1 LKIYFF
7 VNKGINSATARFR
20 GYLIAKEL
28 KKNFKTKI
36 YRVPEVYNR
45 YVFNF
50 YRIKN
55 LIKFFNIIRN
65 INKNDI
71 IYLVKTVYSIDF
83 LIIIIFAKIFLNKKI
98 IFDFDDA
105 IYLKKFTKIS
115 TLILTKISNIVIVGS
130 DVLYIWAQNKNEN
143 TFKLPTSVP
152 HKLYAKKNISKKK
165 NIFTVGWIGNG
176 SNHAKNLKVLKPVF
190 EKLIIKN
197 FKFSFKLVGL
207 AKNKEILKFFNS
219 INKLNF
225 TYKNQIK
232 WSNVASTVSELNT
245 FDIGVMPLIKDE
257 KTLGKCSFKIIEYM
271 AAGVPV
277 IASPVGENSKVIE
290 NYKDGFLAK
299 NVNDW
304 VKKILILNKNVKLKN
319 EMTKKALNKVKVK
332 YSIES
337 NIKILNK
344 IFTKLQW

>member
-1 LKIYFF
+1 MKIYFF

-20 GYLIAKEL
+20 GYLIATEL
-28 KKNFKTKI
+28 KKNFNTKI

-45 YVFNF
+45 YVFNLD
-50 YRIKN
+50 RIKN
-55 LIKFFNIIRN
+55 IIKFFNIIRN

-83 LIIIIFAKIFLNKKI
+83 LMIIIFAKIFLNKKI

-130 DVLYIWAQNKNEN
+130 NVLYKWAQNKNEN

-152 HKLYAKKNISKKK
+152 HKLYAKKNILKKK

-176 SNHAKNLKVLKPVF
+176 SNHAKNLKLLKPVF
-190 EKLIIKN
+190 DGLINKN
-197 FKFSFKLVGL
+197 FKFRFKLVGL
-207 AKNKEILKFFNS
+207 TANKELLKFFKS

-225 TYKNQIK
+225 IYKNQIE
-232 WSNVASTVSELNT
+232 WSKVTSTVSELKT
-245 FDIGVMPLIKDE
+245 FDVGVMPLVKDE

-271 AAGVPV
+271 AAGIPV
-277 IASPVGENSKVIE
+277 IASPVGENNIVIE

-299 NVNDW
+299 NSNDW
-304 VKKILILNKNVKLKN
+304 IKKILLLNKNIKLKN

-344 IFTKLQW
+344 IFTKI